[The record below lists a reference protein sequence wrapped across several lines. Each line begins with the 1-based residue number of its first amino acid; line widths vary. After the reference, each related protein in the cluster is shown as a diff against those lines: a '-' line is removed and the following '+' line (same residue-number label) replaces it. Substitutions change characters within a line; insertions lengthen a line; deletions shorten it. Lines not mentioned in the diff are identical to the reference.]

1 MICNRQAGDVFKR
14 EVSQQ
19 GMGTRYPIPLFAW
32 NGGRNTFQGGDC
44 DSESIAAQCVGYQST
59 KELAQVRVAEPD
71 LHAQLRQRWPE
82 RPCPIRR
89 LAVSSK
95 V

>member
-32 NGGRNTFQGGDC
+32 NG
-44 DSESIAAQCVGYQST
+44 
-59 KELAQVRVAEPD
+59 
-71 LHAQLRQRWPE
+71 
-82 RPCPIRR
+82 
-89 LAVSSK
+89 VSSPEETRFK
-95 V
+95 GATVILNGLLLNAWVINLRRSLH